1 MKNLTSTSTA
11 FGHSITDQVIDLDLS
26 THDPLAADA
35 QASTADAAN
44 ATSLPTTVLV
54 TEDLV
59 RLLKTDCIRTGF
71 MPNRTEDAYKS
82 ISFDELC
89 ASISSVRR
97 NTQPIQVRVLSAS
110 EMMADT
116 THQYELISGERRL
129 RACIECE
136 LPVRA
141 MIVGTPQSK
150 SYDLDTLIENLH
162 RADLSPYEFGRQ
174 ILHVLATDTDLS
186 LRRLA
191 LKLGRDASIVSR
203 AKDIASLP
211 LEVVAAFASCSDIR
225 YSDAKPLSDA
235 VDLAPTAAIA
245 EAVRIG
251 GDRQALKAGEIVAL
265 IVAAAK
271 QADKQA
277 NGQSAAGGAG
287 DEQTERPAS
296 NRMLT
301 CAEREVGSLKLD
313 KQGRVQ
319 VTLLLPLTSD
329 QQGALAKQIESF
341 ILRRVLRI
349 ASEKKA
355 ISRTVTPDGSDNADA
370 PPIEHRQTA
379 TETGGVA

>member
-1 MKNLTSTSTA
+1 MKNLTSTSATS
-11 FGHSITDQVIDLDLS
+11 GHSIPDQVIDLDLS
-26 THDPLAADA
+26 AHEPLAADA
-35 QASTADAAN
+35 QASPADAAN
-44 ATSLPTTVLV
+44 TASLPNTVPV
-54 TEDLV
+54 TDDLV
-59 RLLKTDCIRTGF
+59 RLLQTDCIRTGS
-71 MPNRTEDAYKS
+71 MPNRTKDAYKS

-89 ASISSVRR
+89 ASISSIRR

-141 MIVGTPQSK
+141 VIVGTPHSK
-150 SYDLDTLIENLH
+150 SYDIDTLIENLH

-191 LKLGRDASIVSR
+191 VKLGRDASVVSR
-203 AKDIASLP
+203 AKDIAALP
-211 LEVVAAFASCSDIR
+211 PEVVAAFASCADIR
-225 YSDAKPLSDA
+225 YNDAKPLSDA
-235 VDLAPTAAIA
+235 VALAPTAAIA

-251 GDRQALKAGEIVAL
+251 SERQVPKAAEIVAL

-271 QADKQA
+271 QATKTA
-277 NGQSAAGGAG
+277 NGQNAAGGAG
-287 DEQTERPAS
+287 DDPTERSAS
-296 NRMLT
+296 NRTLT
-301 CAEREVGSLKLD
+301 CAQREVGSLKLD

-319 VTLLLPLTSD
+319 VNLLLPLTSD

-349 ASEKKA
+349 ASKTKIITRPA
-355 ISRTVTPDGSDNADA
+355 ILEASDNADA
-370 PPIEHRQTA
+370 APAEDRQPA
-379 TETGGVA
+379 PETGGVA

>member
-1 MKNLTSTSTA
+1 MKNLTSTSTTS
-11 FGHSITDQVIDLDLS
+11 GPSIPNQVIDLDLS
-26 THDPLAADA
+26 IDDTLAVDA
-35 QASTADAAN
+35 PASPGDAAN
-44 ATSLPTTVLV
+44 ATSLPTTAPV

-59 RLLKTDCIRTGF
+59 RLLKTDCIRTGS
-71 MPNRTEDAYKS
+71 MPNRTKDAYKS

-89 ASISSVRR
+89 ASINSVRR
-97 NTQPIQVRVLSAS
+97 NTQPIQVRALNAA
-110 EMMADT
+110 EMQADT

-141 MIVGTPQSK
+141 VIVGTPQSK
-150 SYDLDTLIENLH
+150 SYGIDTLIENLH

-191 LKLGRDASIVSR
+191 VKLGRDVSVVSR

-211 LEVVAAFASCSDIR
+211 PQVIAAFASCADIR

-235 VDLAPTAAIA
+235 VALAAATAIA

-251 GDRQALKAGEIVAL
+251 RDRQALKAAEIVAL
-265 IVAAAK
+265 IVAAAR
-271 QADKQA
+271 QAAKTA
-277 NGQSAAGGAG
+277 NGQNSAGGVG
-287 DEQTERPAS
+287 DESSELSAS
-296 NRMLT
+296 NRTLT
-301 CAEREVGSLKLD
+301 CAEREVGSLKRD

-319 VTLLLPLTSD
+319 VNLLLPLTSE
-329 QQGALAKQIESF
+329 QQGALAQQIESF

-349 ASEKKA
+349 AAEKKA
-355 ISRTVTPDGSDNADA
+355 ITRPTTPEASDNADA
-370 PPIEHRQTA
+370 APIEHHQSA
-379 TETGGVA
+379 PEPGGVA

>member
-1 MKNLTSTSTA
+1 MKDLTSTSA
-11 FGHSITDQVIDLDLS
+11 ASGHSIPDQVIDLDLS
-26 THDPLAADA
+26 AHDPLAADA
-35 QASTADAAN
+35 LASPADAAN
-44 ATSLPTTVLV
+44 ATSLPTTAPV

-59 RLLKTDCIRTGF
+59 RLLKTNCIRTGS
-71 MPNRTEDAYKS
+71 MPNRTKDAYKS

-89 ASISSVRR
+89 ASINSVGR
-97 NTQPIQVRVLSAS
+97 NTQPIQVRALNAA
-110 EMMADT
+110 EMQADT

-141 MIVGTPQSK
+141 VIVGTPHSK
-150 SYDLDTLIENLH
+150 SYDIDTLIENLH
-162 RADLSPYEFGRQ
+162 RADLSPFEFGRQ

-211 LEVVAAFASCSDIR
+211 PEVVAAFASCSDIR

-235 VDLAPTAAIA
+235 VALAPAAAIA

-251 GDRQALKAGEIVAL
+251 RDRQALKAAEIVAL
-265 IVAAAK
+265 IVAAARLAAK
-271 QADKQA
+271 TA
-277 NGQSAAGGAG
+277 NGQNAMGGAG
-287 DEQTERPAS
+287 DDQTERPAS
-296 NRMLT
+296 NRTLT

-319 VTLLLPLTSD
+319 VNLLLPLTSD
-329 QQGALAKQIESF
+329 QQGALAQQIESF

-349 ASEKKA
+349 AAEKKA
-355 ISRTVTPDGSDNADA
+355 ISRTVTPEGSDNSDA
-370 PPIEHRQTA
+370 LPIDIKQ
-379 TETGGVA
+379 GVANNRGVA